1 MSPLPPAG
9 RLSNSMMPVPSTVPS
24 AGCAFAVG
32 ELSSGSAAAPSRLAR
47 IAPAERSVCVDVQ
60 ASRLPEI
67 AGSALTPLCAPD
79 PYAYCGVYCVRVNGT
94 VEMSVSVSAETVP
107 TCTCW
112 NGSPVSTS
120 FPSAEIAGADCGF
133 ADCSIPLKRSV
144 SVPDGSDA
152 STIRVAPASRSNT
165 SLPPSAEMLGC
176 VSSATVLID
185 AGNVTRVP
193 VLALNMKMSTPV
205 LVNGVWPSAT
215 PKMSARAVAGAADRR
230 TSEAATRTRMK
241 RSLWA
246 PPPPSQLIGS
256 SGCARAS
263 GAGVE
268 AAAGLFHAL
277 AVRQRPRAE
286 RLQRRGHRGAE
297 RRQRVLDARR
307 HLGVDAAYDQAVA
320 LHRAQRLG
328 QHLLRDRSEIL
339 EQLVIAARPVAQGE
353 QDVDAPLRGQEP
365 DRIADQPRRARA
377 LGDAAGMDRLNS
389 GR

>member
-1 MSPLPPAG
+1 
-9 RLSNSMMPVPSTVPS
+9 
-24 AGCAFAVG
+24 
-32 ELSSGSAAAPSRLAR
+32 
-47 IAPAERSVCVDVQ
+47 
-60 ASRLPEI
+60 
-67 AGSALTPLCAPD
+67 
-79 PYAYCGVYCVRVNGT
+79 
-94 VEMSVSVSAETVP
+94 MSVSVSAETVP

-165 SLPPSAEMLGC
+165 SLLPSPEMLGC

-185 AGNVTRVP
+185 EGNVSRVP

-205 LVNGVWPSAT
+205 PANGVWPSAT
-215 PKMSARAVAGAADRR
+215 PKMSARAVAGAANRR

-241 RSLWA
+241 RSLCG
-246 PPPPSQLIGS
+246 PPPPRQLIGS
-256 SGCARAS
+256 SGCARTR

-268 AAAGLFHAL
+268 APAGLFHAL

-328 QHLLRDRSEIL
+328 QHLLRDRREIL
-339 EQLVIAARPVAQGE
+339 EQLVVAARSGAQGE
-353 QDVDAPLRGQEP
+353 QHGHGPFLAQGKDRVAGQPPLR
-365 DRIADQPRRARA
+365 RA
-377 LGDAAGMDRLNS
+377 
-389 GR
+389 